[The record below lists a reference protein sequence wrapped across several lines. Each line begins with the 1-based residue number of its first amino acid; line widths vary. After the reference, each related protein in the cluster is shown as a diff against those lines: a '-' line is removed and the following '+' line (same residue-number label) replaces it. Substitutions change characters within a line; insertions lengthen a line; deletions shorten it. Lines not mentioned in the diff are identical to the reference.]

1 MMKKTMTIANQGT
14 VTTDEC
20 VACVAM
26 KNYGLVEHGPDKC
39 FIAGMM
45 IGIGIEGTKLTPRFC
60 DKHHEVVRTIADVFE
75 EEVKSTMRSMQ

>member
-1 MMKKTMTIANQGT
+1 MMTTIAKMTNRGT
-14 VTTDEC
+14 VAESDC

-26 KNYGLVEHGPDKC
+26 KQYGLVEYGADKC

>member
-1 MMKKTMTIANQGT
+1 MMTKMEKMTNRGT
-14 VTTDEC
+14 VDEHAC

-26 KNYGLVEHGPDKC
+26 KQYGLDQFAADKT

-60 DKHHEVVRTIADVFE
+60 DKHHEVVRTIADVFD